1 MKTINFCKI
10 PLIILA
16 LLVVSCSD
24 SDKRVLFGET
34 DYFEDFLWEK
44 YEPVIMTRTLT
55 LDFNDDAKR
64 VLKDKKF
71 KFNVFEALS
80 ADKKE
85 VAKNIVVYKNNQKCE
100 GNIIEISVDESEVE
114 LGIEFTKNASE
125 GEHTLYLGEVDKNG
139 LDDIDYQEL
148 GGGFI
153 VEKNDVTNPLLLI
166 VIWTSIIVVSLLI
179 IWYIIAHYVL
189 NPSTKFS
196 RVSIQYP
203 GSSDSKSIRVGG
215 AYKLVCTNK
224 DEKCSFL
231 HKFFVGT
238 IVYEKNDFW
247 THPFTISSGSG
258 KKIRIGGKINY
269 RIEPAI
275 IMRNQPFSV
284 YNKEDQEVIIQ
295 TN

>member
-34 DYFEDFLWEK
+34 DYFEDFLWKK

-179 IWYIIAHYVL
+179 IW
-189 NPSTKFS
+189 
-196 RVSIQYP
+196 
-203 GSSDSKSIRVGG
+203 
-215 AYKLVCTNK
+215 
-224 DEKCSFL
+224 
-231 HKFFVGT
+231 
-238 IVYEKNDFW
+238 
-247 THPFTISSGSG
+247 
-258 KKIRIGGKINY
+258 
-269 RIEPAI
+269 
-275 IMRNQPFSV
+275 
-284 YNKEDQEVIIQ
+284 
-295 TN
+295 